1 MSRRH
6 GRIPQLLTI
15 ERMMQQ
21 TTESGWKIRRLTR
34 IFEWRMSFVSI
45 GSDLLSQILLPS
57 IETDDGDAGPCRARK
72 IRQKIDGLTF
82 IFDGTEFR
90 KYTYA
95 LNGDD
100 YRDRK
105 KRQSAEKCIHHV
117 VRGRKVSSEF
127 HLKDS
132 HSRRRRLV
140 GSCFFR
146 VICMKFHSGKSAGMD
161 IDRKD

>member
-1 MSRRH
+1 MKDIFCFDR
-6 GRIPQLLTI
+6 
-15 ERMMQQ
+15 E
-21 TTESGWKIRRLTR
+21 RLTQP
-34 IFEWRMSFVSI
+34 
-45 GSDLLSQILLPS
+45 DPS
-57 IETDDGDAGPCRARK
+57 SLDRDRRRCREGHGTEEVNEDHPDAGPCRARK

-146 VICMKFHSGKSAGMD
+146 IICMKFHSGKSSGMD